1 MYQLNESIMKN
12 YLLLAVLIIL
22 VLPLSAQESNPAD
35 TSYWAKGGV
44 GSITFSQVSLTNW
57 AAGGENSVSLN
68 GFLGLF
74 SNYKKDRTI
83 WENRAAFGYGLIKQG
98 EADFSKS
105 DDRINL
111 STQFGYKL
119 NKDQGNWYFS
129 SLLDFKT
136 QFAEGVD
143 ADGNVISEFMAPGY
157 LLLATGVDYK
167 VKDIFSFSFAPVTGK
182 FTFVADDALAAAGA
196 YGVDPG
202 KNSRAEL
209 GTFVR
214 LLYKN
219 EIATNVNYE
228 TRLEL
233 FTNYLENFGNIDVNW
248 ENLLF
253 LKINK
258 YLTANLQTQLLY
270 DDDIDIGVDTNDDD
284 VLDEF
289 SPRIQFKSVFGLG
302 LTYNFGAKDE

>member
-1 MYQLNESIMKN
+1 MKN
-12 YLLLAVLIIL
+12 FFMIALLAVIT
-22 VLPLSAQESNPAD
+22 LPLSAQDTPAD
-35 TSYWAKGGV
+35 TSYWKKGGV

-74 SNYKKDRTI
+74 SNYAKARTT
-83 WENRAAFGYGLIKQG
+83 WENRATFGYGLIKQG
-98 EADFSKS
+98 DDDFSKS

-119 NKDQGNWYFS
+119 KKDKGRWFFS

-143 ADGNVISEFMAPGY
+143 SEGNIISEFMAPGY
-157 LLLATGVDYK
+157 LLLASGVDYK
-167 VKDIFSFSFAPVTGK
+167 IRDVFAFSFAPVTGK
-182 FTFVADDALAAAGA
+182 FTFVADEALAAVGA
-196 YGVDPG
+196 FGVDPG

-209 GTFVR
+209 GTFVK
-214 LLYKN
+214 LFYKD

-233 FTNYLENFGNIDVNW
+233 FSNYLEDFGNIDVNW
-248 ENLLF
+248 ENILF
-253 LKINK
+253 LKVNK
-258 YLTANLQTQLLY
+258 YITANLQTQLLY
-270 DDDIDIGVDTNDDD
+270 DDDIDIAIDNNDDGII
-284 VLDEF
+284 DENG
-289 SPRIQFKSVFGLG
+289 PRIQFKSVFGVG
-302 LTYNFGAKDE
+302 LTYNFGDKTKK